1 MCTFT
6 VPSPMCRAR
15 PILEREFAAG
25 WRSIGG
31 SRGAGI
37 RTPRAVNDR
46 SARPSAEAL
55 LKDVGTAPRLT
66 VYLASAPGAGKTRR
80 LLDDALALADAGE
93 RVMIGWIET
102 KGRADLDLLAARLP
116 RIPTRRVTVGDAT
129 FEDFDFD
136 AALALRPTLVV
147 LDELAHENLDGAAH
161 QKRWQ
166 DALALRDAGIAVSG
180 ALNIAHVET
189 VAATAED
196 LIGFPIHEIVPLS
209 FLRAADAV
217 VALDVSPEQLEAR
230 MLAGNIVRN
239 ADIDRARA
247 GIYRPQTLRFLREMM
262 LRTVDDLMVPAVTP
276 RRTSTAL
283 ALATG
288 DGDPAIFLRKTQSV
302 ASALDLA
309 LDVALVGERDVD
321 MIGALATEL
330 DARVVPLID
339 FDSTKPRFGALK
351 ATIVTVPT
359 GPLAY
364 RIVSQPIERD
374 VFIVDPT
381 TYVAP
386 AERHL
391 TFSRYAR
398 TSADRLRI
406 GYGRL
411 TIYLGAATGCGK
423 TYAMLDRA
431 HQLRESGVDVACAF
445 LETHDRIETARKAE
459 GLEILP
465 RRLAVFDG
473 VTTSEM
479 DLDALIARKP
489 AVALVD
495 EFAHT
500 NAGCDAHRKR
510 YDDVL
515 QILRA
520 GISVMTTLNIQ
531 HLEGLGDSVFRLTGQ
546 RVRETVPDDIL
557 ELADDVILVDT
568 TPETL
573 RERLHAGKIYTS
585 EKVEDALAHVFRSEN
600 LAALREL
607 ALREVVHAR
616 GASKRPPPF
625 SRLALGVKARER
637 DVDLIE
643 RCARIA
649 LRLEI
654 DLSVVH
660 VVKKN
665 DAQDQRVV
673 ASLEET
679 ARRVRAKF
687 QTVTG
692 ADAARVLL
700 DATAPYGGT
709 TIAIEGARNKPRWP
723 RGGTPFARRLLDAGA
738 QQLLVLAP
746 LD

>member
-1 MCTFT
+1 
-6 VPSPMCRAR
+6 
-15 PILEREFAAG
+15 
-25 WRSIGG
+25 
-31 SRGAGI
+31 
-37 RTPRAVNDR
+37 VNDR
-46 SARPSAEAL
+46 AEAL
-55 LKDVGTAPRLT
+55 LKDVGGAPRLT

-80 LLDDALALADAGE
+80 LLDDAIAAHDAGE
-93 RVMIGWIET
+93 RVMLGWIET
-102 KGRADLDLLAARLP
+102 KGRPDLDRLAARLP
-116 RIPTRRVTVGDAT
+116 RVPARVVRVGDAT
-129 FEDFDFD
+129 FEDFDLD
-136 AALALRPTLVV
+136 AALALRPARIV
-147 LDELAHENLDGAAH
+147 LDELAHENLDGATNR
-161 QKRWQ
+161 KRWQ

-189 VAATAED
+189 VVATAEN
-196 LIGFPIHEIVPLS
+196 LIGFPIREIVPIS

-230 MLAGNIVRN
+230 LLAGSVVRGE
-239 ADIDRARA
+239 DIERARA
-247 GIYRPQTLRFLREMM
+247 GVYRPQTLRFLREMM
-262 LRTVDDLMVPAVTP
+262 LRTIDDLTIPAVTP

-288 DGDPAIFLRKTQSV
+288 DGDAAIFLRKSQSV

-309 LDVALVGERDVD
+309 LDVALVGERD
-321 MIGALATEL
+321 ISAIATVANEL
-330 DARVVPLID
+330 DAHVVAMNA
-339 FDSTKPRFGALK
+339 FDPAKPRFDGLK
-351 ATIVTVPT
+351 ATLVTVP
-359 GPLAY
+359 GGQLAY
-364 RIVSQPIERD
+364 RIVSQPVQRD

-381 TYVAP
+381 TYVAA
-386 AERHL
+386 AEREL

-411 TIYLGAATGCGK
+411 TIYLGAAAGSGK

-431 HQLRESGVDVACAF
+431 HQLREGGTDVVGAF
-445 LETHDRIETARKAE
+445 VETHGRADTDRKAE
-459 GLEILP
+459 GLELSP
-465 RRLAVFDG
+465 RRTAVCDG
-473 VTTSEM
+473 VTTSEL
-479 DLDALIARKP
+479 DLDALLARKP
-489 AVALVD
+489 AVALID
-495 EFAHT
+495 ELAHT
-500 NAGCDAHRKR
+500 NAACDAHAKR

-515 QILRA
+515 QVLRA

-531 HLEGLGDSVFRLTGQ
+531 HLEGLGDAVFRLTGQ
-546 RVRETVPDDIL
+546 RVREIVPDDIL

-573 RERLHAGKIYTS
+573 RERLRAGKIYRAQ
-585 EKVEDALAHVFRSEN
+585 KIEDALGHFFRSEN

-616 GASKRPPPF
+616 GASKRPAPF

-654 DLSVVH
+654 DLAVVH
-660 VVKKN
+660 VAKN
-665 DAQDQRVV
+665 TDAQGLRVV

-679 ARRVRAKF
+679 TRRVRAKF
-687 QTVTG
+687 ATVVG
-692 ADAARVLL
+692 NDAARALL
-700 DATAPYGGT
+700 DATASYGS
-709 TIAIEGARNKPRWP
+709 TIAIEGARQKPRWP
-723 RGGTPFARRLLDAGA
+723 PRGTPFARRLLDADA
-738 QQLLVLAP
+738 RQLLVLAP